1 MFDHAFR
8 VMLWRFFTGAHMDG
22 RHYTNAT
29 WWRHGNMPRHN
40 ITWWNSKPR
49 AHRMTFR
56 WLIVGIPIGW
66 VLLFE
71 HYHFYTMW
79 ASIALAPYA
88 VHRAWH
94 EINVRTRQNVNIPRH
109 FEARA
114 EDANVTDLTFEVE
127 TTREKKAK

>member
-1 MFDHAFR
+1 
-8 VMLWRFFTGAHMDG
+8 
-22 RHYTNAT
+22 
-29 WWRHGNMPRHN
+29 
-40 ITWWNSKPR
+40 
-49 AHRMTFR
+49 MTFR